1 MNKKFLIVF
10 SLLMIVMAVG
20 MVFYLLG
27 RKVPMDTSDSGN
39 LAGNLQNEGLFFE
52 LDGKV
57 YFSNSADSGCLYSMN
72 VDESNQK
79 RLTSMNTKY
88 ISGAHNYLYFYMDS
102 TKTAKNVSGLGAA
115 SNQFGLYRCQT
126 DGRRQTCV
134 LRDFCG
140 QVQLCGEYL
149 YYQLKTNSGS
159 LNKIRVDKKNNT
171 KVADELISPVC
182 YDKGMIYYTG
192 VNDDH
197 RIHVLNTSTDRS
209 NDFLS
214 GNLFFPV
221 AMDNYLYYLNGDSS
235 YSLWR
240 ANLLTGEVQ
249 LLTSERIDCFTMD
262 HQYIYYSV
270 SSATSPALKRCDL
283 DGSNQYILYSGVT
296 NSLNLTSRYLYFR
309 VFGDDTTTY
318 HIPVNGSAGASV
330 FVAQ

>member
-10 SLLMIVMAVG
+10 SLLMIIMAVG

-39 LAGNLQNEGLFFE
+39 LAGNLQNDGLFFE

-72 VDESNQK
+72 VDESDQK

-102 TKTAKNVSGLGAA
+102 TKTAKSVSGLGAA

-149 YYQLKTNSGS
+149 YYQLKTNGGS

-171 KVADELISPVC
+171 KVADEFISPVC
-182 YDKGMIYYTG
+182 YDK
-192 VNDDH
+192 
-197 RIHVLNTSTDRS
+197 
-209 NDFLS
+209 
-214 GNLFFPV
+214 
-221 AMDNYLYYLNGDSS
+221 
-235 YSLWR
+235 
-240 ANLLTGEVQ
+240 
-249 LLTSERIDCFTMD
+249 
-262 HQYIYYSV
+262 
-270 SSATSPALKRCDL
+270 
-283 DGSNQYILYSGVT
+283 
-296 NSLNLTSRYLYFR
+296 
-309 VFGDDTTTY
+309 
-318 HIPVNGSAGASV
+318 
-330 FVAQ
+330 